1 MQDFI
6 NKKIVLGICG
16 GIAAFKSAELV
27 RMLSL
32 LGAEVRVVM
41 SKNAAQFVTPI
52 TLQALSGSEVRSDLF
67 DPIAERAMGHIELA
81 RWADFLLIA
90 PATANCLASLAH
102 GLADDLL
109 STLYLVTQAPVV
121 ICPAMNHSMWSHEAT
136 QMNVKTLLSRG
147 ALIVGPEEGPQAC
160 GEFGD
165 GRMSEVT
172 DIIDALRLQEVQ
184 GLLEGKRV
192 VITAGPTR
200 ELIDPVRYISNQS
213 SGKMGYALAVAAKMA
228 GAAVTLVSGPT
239 HLPKP
244 RGVDFRL
251 TMSAEEM
258 CNEVMVALSPGVIFI
273 GTAAVADFSPS
284 NVSQQKIKKGKK
296 EGLTLELKL
305 NQDILSTVVQS
316 SQAEYVVGFAA
327 ETTDLIKHAMDKL
340 DKKQVDMIVAN
351 LVGPKRGFDEDVNE
365 VVILTKHSQE
375 QLPLM
380 HKTRLAGQMIAI
392 LARNLQNAPHK
403 KV

>member
-1 MQDFI
+1 MKDFI

-27 RMLSL
+27 RTLSL
-32 LGAEVRVVM
+32 LGAKVRVVM

-52 TLQALSGSEVRSDLF
+52 TLQALSGYEVRSDLF

-81 RWADFLLIA
+81 RWADFLVIA

-109 STLYLVTQAPVV
+109 STLYLVTQAPVL

-172 DIIDALRLQEVQ
+172 DIIEALRLQEIK
-184 GLLEGKRV
+184 GLLEGKCV

-213 SGKMGYALAVAAKMA
+213 SGKMGYALAEAAKMA

-244 RGVDFRL
+244 KGVDFRL
-251 TMSAEEM
+251 TISAEEM
-258 CNEVMVALSPGVIFI
+258 CTEVMLALSPGVIFI
-273 GTAAVADFSPS
+273 GAAAVADFSPS
-284 NVSQQKIKKGKK
+284 NVSQQKIKKDTT

-305 NQDILSTVVQS
+305 NQDILSIVAQS
-316 SQAEYVVGFAA
+316 SKAEYVVGFAA
-327 ETTDLIKHAMDKL
+327 ETTDLIKHAMNKL
-340 DKKQVDMIVAN
+340 DKKRVDMIVAN

-392 LARNLQNAPHK
+392 LARNLQNALHK